1 MISQLYNYWWAF
13 ILLGVLA
20 GIVSGTLGLGSG
32 VIVIP
37 ALVLLFSI
45 EQKSAQGT
53 ALAVMVPMALVGAL
67 RYWKNPAIEMNAVI
81 ILLITLGAL
90 AGTLGGTEL
99 AARLPSG
106 TLRKVFAIFLTIVA
120 VRMFTISP
128 KPLRQNAG
136 EDLAGQNNMSFVDPG
151 GMKNEA
157 EKQ

>member
-1 MISQLYNYWWAF
+1 MIGQLYNYWWAF

-37 ALVLLFSI
+37 ALVLLFSF

-67 RYWKNPAIEMNAVI
+67 RYWRNPDIEMNVVI
-81 ILLITLGAL
+81 ILLIVLGAL
-90 AGTLGGTEL
+90 AGVLGGTEL

-106 TLRKVFAIFLTIVA
+106 TLRKVFAVFLTIVA

-128 KPLRQNAG
+128 KPLQR
-136 EDLAGQNNMSFVDPG
+136 DPG
-151 GMKNEA
+151 EHLTGQKDVSLVNPGGIKNEA

>member
-1 MISQLYNYWWAF
+1 MPGQLYNYWWVF

-32 VIVIP
+32 VVVIP
-37 ALVLLFSI
+37 ALVLLFSF

-67 RYWKNPAIEMNAVI
+67 RYWRNPEIEMNAVI
-81 ILLITLGAL
+81 ILLIILGAL
-90 AGTLGGTEL
+90 AGVLGGTEL

-120 VRMFTISP
+120 IRMFIASP
-128 KPLRQNAG
+128 KPQRPDAGADLRRHNSVS
-136 EDLAGQNNMSFVDPG
+136 LVDPG
-151 GMKNEA
+151 GVKNEA